1 MKKIM
6 ILLAVLGMFIF
17 QGCTGPE
24 GPQGPQG
31 NDGVIG
37 EVIEITGVSFTT
49 ENNFSIVK
57 TFAPI
62 YDSDMILVYRLS
74 GVSNKV
80 DMWSL
85 VPETHYFPDGTR
97 NFNYDFEFTKS
108 SVNIF
113 MGGSNLGT
121 VSTDYRLNQVFRI
134 VTVPA
139 NFAVDKNN
147 YNAVMSTL
155 KISESQIQKIDL

>member
-6 ILLAVLGMFIF
+6 ILLAVVGMFSF

-24 GPQGPQG
+24 GLPGQ
-31 NDGVIG
+31 DGIIG

-49 ENNFSIVK
+49 SNNFSIVK

-74 GVSNKV
+74 GINSSGA
-80 DMWSL
+80 DIWSL
-85 VPETHYFPDGTR
+85 IPETYYFDDGRR

-113 MGGSNLGT
+113 IGGNNLAT
-121 VSTDYRLNQVFRI
+121 VGNEFRLNQIFRI
-134 VTVPA
+134 VIVPA
-139 NFAVDKNN
+139 DFINAVDKNN

-155 KISESQIQKIDL
+155 KISESQIQKIDF